1 MKNVTIRR
9 QNGPI
14 LGTFRSLPITNKVLE
29 EKCSAFGPGVYVAS
43 WPNQE
48 NLGDGKKRKSTE
60 LSKKIYVYADGD
72 FMPTRNTAES
82 TQPLAGLTT
91 LNYQRQQID
100 QLDQLRRL
108 FEDGAE
114 KVTRPVVEKVDA
126 LTHRLSIIESL
137 MPNAENIAE
146 PEEEEEEEE
155 EDSALLEQLFTL
167 ARQPKYAQLSGVLFS
182 LGDDQEKFRQ
192 IDNLMQGN
200 PQLMHELIMDLI
212 GVAIKAFKDGI

>member
-29 EKCSAFGPGVYVAS
+29 EKCAAFGAGVYVAS

-48 NLGDGKKRKSTE
+48 NIGDGKKRKSTE

-72 FMPTRNTAES
+72 FMPTRNAGEQA
-82 TQPLAGLTT
+82 QPMAGLTT
-91 LNYQRQQID
+91 LGYQRQQID
-100 QLDQLRRL
+100 QIDQLRKL

-126 LTHRLSIIESL
+126 LTHRLSIIEAL
-137 MPNAENIAE
+137 MPNADNIAE
-146 PEEEEEEEE
+146 AEEEEEEEE
-155 EDSALLEQLFTL
+155 EEIAMLEKLFTL

-192 IDNLMQGN
+192 IDQIMQSN
-200 PQLMHELIMDLI
+200 PALMHELIMDLI
-212 GVAIKAFKDGI
+212 NLAINAFKDKI